1 MGVAGSGKTTV
12 GTLLA
17 QRLSVPFA
25 DADAFH
31 SPANVAL
38 MSSGTPLTDDD
49 RGPWLASIAA
59 WLAECSESGCVTTCS
74 ALRRSYRDVLR
85 AEAPDVCFVYPA
97 GSPELIAARVSHRA
111 DHFMPA
117 ALVESQFAALEP
129 PAPDEGVLEIDASLP
144 PDEIVAVV
152 AAAARRR

>member
-85 AEAPDVCFVYPA
+85 AEAPDVCFVYLA
-97 GSPELIAARVSHRA
+97 GSPELIAARVSDRA